1 MELKQ
6 DNWLGNVN
14 TSGSTWPG
22 RSTIPAA
29 HLRMQTPCPRGQ
41 RLPGAGVGS
50 STSGSAARWSR
61 LGCGSTAITNA
72 SVNDVLTRRRLH
84 FQAINAALVVL
95 EGRGGQ
101 SSVSAPTP
109 TQEGWGAGVGRHAEA
124 QDGQTATGPHVDD
137 GGVSSEEFSVNY
149 PRGRDPKQPRS
160 PTPAEPRWQS
170 LGPPVEN
177 GCFF

>member
-1 MELKQ
+1 M
-6 DNWLGNVN
+6 
-14 TSGSTWPG
+14 
-22 RSTIPAA
+22 R
-29 HLRMQTPCPRGQ
+29 TPRPRGQ
-41 RLPGAGVGS
+41 RSPGAGVGS
-50 STSGSAARWSR
+50 SASGGAAGWSR
-61 LGCGSTAITNA
+61 LGCGSAAIRNA
-72 SVNDVLTRRRLH
+72 SVNDVFTRRRLH

-95 EGRGGQ
+95 GGQ
-101 SSVSAPTP
+101 SGVSTPTP

-124 QDGQTATGPHVDD
+124 QDGQTATGPHVDH
-137 GGVSSEEFSVNY
+137 GGVSSEEFSVSY